1 MPLTRHIIAER
12 IEALGP
18 ELRRIG
24 VSRVALF
31 GSYLRDEASPQ
42 SDVDV
47 LVDFK
52 PGRKTFRSLMSLA
65 EMLEGALQCR
75 VDAVTVESL
84 SPHIGPKIL
93 AEAVDVLRAA

>member
-31 GSYLRDEASPQ
+31 GSCLRDVATPQ

-65 EMLEGALQCR
+65 EMLEF
-75 VDAVTVESL
+75 
-84 SPHIGPKIL
+84 L
-93 AEAVDVLRAA
+93 ASAVLRRFTESRTKTAALRTGSGSCS